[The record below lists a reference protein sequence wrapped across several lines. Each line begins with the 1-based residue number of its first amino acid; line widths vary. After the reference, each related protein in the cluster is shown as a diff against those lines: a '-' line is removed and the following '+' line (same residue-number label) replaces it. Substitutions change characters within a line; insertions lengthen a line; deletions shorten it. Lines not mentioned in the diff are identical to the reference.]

1 MVDNPYSLNQTPI
14 FELNVVR
21 CGFKNA
27 YQNDVCIQDI
37 GLRAQN
43 MISILGSIIKLL
55 EGRPISPFKVD
66 APVTNHCKYH

>member
-27 YQNDVCIQDI
+27 YQNDMCMQDI

-43 MISILGSIIKLL
+43 IYS
-55 EGRPISPFKVD
+55 RFKNQITWRKTYI
-66 APVTNHCKYH
+66 AI